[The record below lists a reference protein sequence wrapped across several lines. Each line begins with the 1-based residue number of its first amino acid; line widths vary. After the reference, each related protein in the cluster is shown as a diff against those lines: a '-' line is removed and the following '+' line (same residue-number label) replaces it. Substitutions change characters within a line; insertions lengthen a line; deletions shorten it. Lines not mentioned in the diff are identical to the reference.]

1 MTSKQSHTIITLFIA
16 AVWLVNGLFCKI
28 LNYVPR
34 HEEIVG
40 AILSL
45 DRPSAYFMTKIIG
58 FSEILMAIW
67 VLTGIKA
74 RWNAIAQIMII
85 ASMNLLEFILVSDL
99 LLWGSFN
106 AIFAFI
112 FILIIY
118 YNTFIVTKKIRI
130 R

>member
-1 MTSKQSHTIITLFIA
+1 MTSKQSQTLITIFIA
-16 AVWLVNGLFCKI
+16 TVWLVNGLFCKI

-45 DRPSAYFMTKIIG
+45 DRPSAYFITKIIG

-74 RWNAIAQIMII
+74 RWNAVAQIIII
-85 ASMNLLEFILVSDL
+85 ATMNLLEFVLVPDL

-106 AIFAFI
+106 SIFAFI
-112 FILIIY
+112 FIFIIY
-118 YNTFIVTKKIRI
+118 YNTFIVAKKTRI
-130 R
+130 P